1 MSKPWVTLTRDMLIS
16 ALSKRERDD
25 FGKASTL
32 NPGDDR
38 VPEILEDLTAEIR
51 NAVGNHSQNTLSAVD
66 TAIPPE
72 FKARALSVARWRLLI
87 SIPNYTPGKSRE
99 VDFEKA
105 DAFFIKVTEG
115 KIRPAPAPDAIKTE
129 VPLQQP
135 EHGVQI
141 VSAPGSRTG
150 RARMNGL

>member
-1 MSKPWVTLTRDMLIS
+1 MPAPWVTLTRAMLIS
-16 ALSKRERDD
+16 ALSKRERED
-25 FGKASTL
+25 FGKTSTES
-32 NPGDDR
+32 PGDDR
-38 VPEILEDLTAEIR
+38 VPEILADLTAEIR
-51 NAVGNHSQNTLSAVD
+51 NGIGNHSQNTLSAVE

-72 FKARALSVARWRLLI
+72 FKARALSVARWRLLL

-99 VDFEKA
+99 LDFEKA

-115 KIRPAPAPDAIKTE
+115 KIRPAPAPDAIKTD
-129 VPLQQP
+129 VPLQVA

-150 RARMNGL
+150 RARMNGI